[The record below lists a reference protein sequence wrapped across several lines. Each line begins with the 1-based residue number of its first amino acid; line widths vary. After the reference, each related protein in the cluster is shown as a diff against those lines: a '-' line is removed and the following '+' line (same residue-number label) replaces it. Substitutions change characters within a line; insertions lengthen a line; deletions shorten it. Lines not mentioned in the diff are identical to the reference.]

1 MRKETVYKMI
11 FDITRIML
19 FSVSCAVF
27 AVPFLFL
34 NGELCLNMPSNG
46 KILLV
51 LFIFMALFEVFDR
64 LVDDYKSTVMRKV
77 LVVIEVFV
85 LFVLVTGVIFFIL
98 AGNSAAIAVT
108 AIICA
113 AGYYA
118 VKFLRVGMILN
129 EYYLG

>member
-34 NGELCLNMPSNG
+34 NGELRLNMPSNG

-85 LFVLVTGVIFFIL
+85 LFVLVTGAIFFIL
-98 AGNSAAIAVT
+98 AGNSVAIAVT

-113 AGYYA
+113 AGYFA